1 MIGGMS
7 FHAIGMG
14 IGLATVLGV
23 SAADPFSEG
32 VRPTDP
38 LTPAE
43 QQKTFQLPE
52 GFKIELVAAEPD
64 IQKPMNMAFDAKGR
78 LWVSMSREYPFPAPL
93 DKPARDSIRILEDF
107 DQNGRARKITTFV
120 DGLNIPIG
128 MYPYKDGVIAW
139 SIPNIWFF
147 RDTDGDGKADK
158 REVLYGPFG
167 WERDTHG
174 NQASFRRGFD
184 GWLYATHGYNNV
196 SNVKARDGSEVRM
209 HSGNTYRM
217 AMDGGHI
224 EQHTYGQVNP
234 FGMCFD
240 PAGNMY
246 TADCHSAP
254 IYELLRGG
262 YYPSFGKPHDGLGF
276 APTLMEHSHGS
287 TAICGALF
295 YADDQ
300 WPEEYQNNF
309 FVGNVMT
316 SRVNRDTLIE
326 HGSSKTAREEKD
338 LVSATDPWFRPVDLQ
353 LGPDGALYIA
363 DWYNPII
370 QHGEVD
376 FRDPRRDKTHGRIWR
391 ITAKGRPLVPK
402 PKLVDATVP
411 ELLEQLK
418 SPEGWTRNAA
428 KRVLKERGEDAVLPA
443 LDAWVKALPADAE
456 HARLEAEWVRQSFG
470 RSMMNALE
478 PLLNAKEP
486 HVRSAAVRIVS
497 DPWMTLNK
505 SGSWSEAALKDDH
518 PQVRLEAVRAVAGWK
533 VPTAV
538 EHALAVLKLPMDPVL
553 DYALW
558 LTVRELEPYWLPAFK
573 DGHVTLGGDA
583 RAIAFALNA
592 SGNPDAVKSIVRL
605 ADNADATKDQRLA
618 MWRLLAQIGGPNEM
632 TAVFH
637 RGLTLATDEVREGLL
652 GILEASIRTR
662 KVAPA
667 KLDGWEDLAKYI
679 DDPRP
684 GIRAAALRLMGLVK
698 FELFRRDLQLRAADA
713 KVDLAER
720 AAAFDGLVSLGGP
733 KLREFLDKSLAAD
746 QPLPTRRL
754 AAQALANVDLD
765 AAAKSATS
773 ILAAQ
778 IQGDPTELFNAFVS
792 RKGGPAALAKALK
805 DAKLPAD
812 VAKVG
817 LRSIRSSSQNLPDL
831 VAALTKA
838 GDLGAAKK
846 EPTADEVKQYVADVL
861 KSGDAARGEAIY
873 RRKELQCLN
882 CHAIAGSGGQVGPDM
897 TSIGA
902 SAQPDYLVESLLVPN
917 KAVKEGYHAIE
928 VNRLSGQIVSGIKLR
943 ESPKELVIRN
953 AEDKEIA
960 IPIDDIDT
968 RKQTRSI
975 MPDGLTDTL
984 TRQEFVDLS
993 RFLSELGKV
1002 GPYAPSTARLVRRWQ
1017 YLDPTP
1023 AATNLF
1029 RRNRV
1034 TTAVEKPNDFPWVA
1048 SYSKVSGD
1056 LPLAEIP
1063 RFVVW
1068 NGSEPLSVVRFHL
1081 TATVGGPTAIKLNGV
1096 EGLSIYVG
1104 EASVEAKAESAF
1116 EVKPGPTTVTVVVD
1130 RAKRKTD
1137 LKCELIDVANS
1148 PARVA
1153 IVGGK

>member
-1 MIGGMS
+1 MKLLSSLAILLVLPNLVLAQANAIVPDPDPEIERKS
-7 FHAIGMG
+7 FIVAPGFEVT
-14 IGLATVLGV
+14 LF
-23 SAADPFSEG
+23 AADPLLAKPLQINF
-32 VRPTDP
+32 DP
-38 LTPAE
+38 A
-43 QQKTFQLPE
+43 
-52 GFKIELVAAEPD
+52 
-64 IQKPMNMAFDAKGR
+64 GR
-78 LWVSMSREYPFPAPL
+78 LWVSSSEIYPQIKPGEKAN
-93 DKPARDSIRILEDF
+93 DKILILE
-107 DQNGRARKITTFV
+107 
-120 DGLNIPIG
+120 
-128 MYPYKDGVIAW
+128 
-139 SIPNIWFF
+139 
-147 RDTDGDGKADK
+147 DTDGDGKADK
-158 REVLYGPFG
+158 TTVFADGLLIPTGVEPGDGGAYVANSTELVHLSASKPGGKADRKRIALSGFGTEDTHHILHTFRWGPDQSLYFNQSIYIHSHLETPHGVKRLNGGGIWRYRPETEQLDVFVRGFVNTWGHHFDKYGQSLITDGAYGEGVNHGIPGAYYVTAVGATRLLSGMNPGSPKHCGLEVL
-167 WERDTHG
+167 
-174 NQASFRRGFD
+174 
-184 GWLYATHGYNNV
+184 
-196 SNVKARDGSEVRM
+196 
-209 HSGNTYRM
+209 SGR
-217 AMDGGHI
+217 HL
-224 EQHTYGQVNP
+224 P
-234 FGMCFD
+234 
-240 PAGNMY
+240 
-246 TADCHSAP
+246 
-254 IYELLRGG
+254 
-262 YYPSFGKPHDGLGF
+262 
-276 APTLMEHSHGS
+276 
-287 TAICGALF
+287 
-295 YADDQ
+295 DDWQ
-300 WPEEYQNNF
+300 
-309 FVGNVMT
+309 GNVITNDFRGHRVCRFVLRDAASTYESREMT
-316 SRVNRDTLIE
+316 EVI
-326 HGSSKTAREEKD
+326 KTNHPA
-338 LVSATDPWFRPVDLQ
+338 FRPIDVKM
-353 LGPDGALYIA
+353 GPDGAIYIA